1 MLGKKGYVVVVVVV
15 VVVVEAN
22 EGILGFVQVLLCLPH
37 LDEALPSNNI
47 YGAAVIDEDL
57 TNVISREVYRI
68 SSDVC
73 SNNEGIIVWVVL
85 KP

>member
-1 MLGKKGYVVVVVVV
+1 M
-15 VVVVEAN
+15 E
-22 EGILGFVQVLLCLPH
+22 VLFCEPH
-37 LDEALPSNNI
+37 LYEALLGEDI
-47 YGAAVIDEDL
+47 RGAAIIDEDL
-57 TNVISREVYRI
+57 TNVISHEVYRI